1 MGRSYVVAFQT
12 EEMQGVQKQMK
23 IKSKPAVKTVS
34 TKKTRT
40 AVKKATPKA
49 AAKPIEKAVT
59 FTVRAEAGKT
69 VYLAGSFN
77 NWDPAGKKMSEKKG
91 SGVYAASVK
100 LAPGTYQYKF
110 VIDGTWCADPENRDF
125 VQNDH
130 GTLNSVITVK

>member
-1 MGRSYVVAFQT
+1 
-12 EEMQGVQKQMK
+12 MK
-23 IKSKPAVKTVS
+23 IKNKTAVTTV
-34 TKKTRT
+34 TAKKTRT
-40 AVKKATPKA
+40 AVKKAAPKA
-49 AAKPIEKAVT
+49 AEKAAEKSVT
-59 FTVRAEAGKT
+59 FTVRAESGKA

-77 NWDPAGKKMSEKKG
+77 NWDPAGKKMLEKKG
-91 SGVYAASVK
+91 DGVYSVAVK

>member
-1 MGRSYVVAFQT
+1 
-12 EEMQGVQKQMK
+12 MK
-23 IKSKPAVKTVS
+23 IKSKPAVKTV
-34 TKKTRT
+34 TAKKTRT
-40 AVKKATPKA
+40 AAKKTAPKA
-49 AAKPIEKAVT
+49 AKPAEKSVT
-59 FTVRAEAGKT
+59 FTVHAEAGKA

-91 SGVYAASVK
+91 NGVYSVAIK